1 MRSGVAMTGGPRC
14 EPLNVG
20 DVVCFPRSIPR
31 GCDRRCNSDAIQAGV
46 KYTVIALSADEVA
59 YIGPDEDG
67 YPLFYPRLEF
77 EALWVMAQMGR
88 LQPDRPP
95 VEQPPV
101 EQPPVPTPTRIEQP
115 FEIGPVT

>member
-1 MRSGVAMTGGPRC
+1 MRSGVAATGSQRY
-14 EPLNVG
+14 EALKVG
-20 DVVCFPRSIPR
+20 DVVCFPRSFSR
-31 GCDRRCNSDAIQAGV
+31 CSDRRAICDAIQAGV

-88 LQPDRPP
+88 LLPDRL
-95 VEQPPV
+95 PV